1 MKKTSTTNI
10 LAKIFKK
17 TPEKKVKKKTKPKV
31 AKKSTPP
38 KAKVVKKNI
47 PVKKTK
53 TKKVTATKI
62 KKNLKTVS
70 KKAAPEKVEIKTD
83 NLRISKS
90 NEVKPEIKK
99 VKKQETEKREY
110 KVKDYVVYPKHGV
123 GQITEFKKINIGGID
138 VETYVLKFEKDKANG
153 MVPVNKQS
161 HLRPLAT
168 INQVNKC
175 ISILKSKPKIKR
187 SMWSRRAQEYEA
199 KISSGKIYEL
209 AEVVR
214 DLNKGDDLMVDQ
226 SYSERQ
232 LFEKAYERILSEF
245 QIVMGVSLEDT
256 QKKLD
261 KALKRNLE
269 GQPKTIAAPTKIKDP
284 AADPDADSVQIT
296 DTENLTSGDQLQA
309 VERVLKRTRGIA
321 SYEIISEKK
330 LIGLLEPWL
339 GTGNVTADLPIPVMI
354 DVILNPE
361 KRFNEKGLRIEL
373 SAVAPGAKLDTHGRW
388 RQNLERGLQTM
399 RILAGL
405 ILMLVTIAT
414 ATVIIFATRAGLGTN
429 KETVEVLH
437 LIGAHDKFI
446 SRQFERQFLTLS
458 LLSCI
463 IGYGA
468 AAGIF
473 HMLFILMTDMEDMQ
487 FYLLL
492 LGVPFLSILMTW
504 LIIRNFVI
512 RTLAK
517 AL

>member
-1 MKKTSTTNI
+1 MKNIKMKKTSTTNI

-17 TPEKKVKKKTKPKV
+17 TSEKKVKKKIKPKV
-31 AKKSTPP
+31 AKKPAPS

-53 TKKVTATKI
+53 AKKVTVTKI
-62 KKNLKTVS
+62 RKNLKKVS
-70 KKAAPEKVEIKTD
+70 KKTAPEKVEIKTD
-83 NLRISKS
+83 NLRIPKS

-110 KVKDYVVYPKHGV
+110 KAKDFVVYPKHGV

-256 QKKLD
+256 QKKLN

-269 GQPKTIAAPTKIKDP
+269 GQANAIAAPTKIKEP
-284 AADPDADSVQIT
+284 AAEPDTDSEPIT
-296 DTENLTSGDQLQA
+296 DTED
-309 VERVLKRTRGIA
+309 
-321 SYEIISEKK
+321 
-330 LIGLLEPWL
+330 
-339 GTGNVTADLPIPVMI
+339 
-354 DVILNPE
+354 
-361 KRFNEKGLRIEL
+361 
-373 SAVAPGAKLDTHGRW
+373 
-388 RQNLERGLQTM
+388 
-399 RILAGL
+399 
-405 ILMLVTIAT
+405 
-414 ATVIIFATRAGLGTN
+414 
-429 KETVEVLH
+429 
-437 LIGAHDKFI
+437 
-446 SRQFERQFLTLS
+446 
-458 LLSCI
+458 
-463 IGYGA
+463 
-468 AAGIF
+468 
-473 HMLFILMTDMEDMQ
+473 
-487 FYLLL
+487 
-492 LGVPFLSILMTW
+492 
-504 LIIRNFVI
+504 
-512 RTLAK
+512 
-517 AL
+517 